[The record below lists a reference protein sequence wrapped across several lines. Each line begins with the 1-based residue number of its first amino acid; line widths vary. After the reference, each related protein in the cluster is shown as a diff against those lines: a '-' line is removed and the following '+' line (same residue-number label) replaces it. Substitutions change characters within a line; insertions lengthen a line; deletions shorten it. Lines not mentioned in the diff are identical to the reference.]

1 MTQTGKSFRFVRAC
15 ARSGCQSLLDFWIF
29 GLLDLLGGLIDVNVL
44 QIDAWTHRVWLNEI
58 LRHWELR
65 DLIVASDG
73 HDEVAHL
80 SELAP

>member
-1 MTQTGKSFRFVRAC
+1 LC
-15 ARSGCQSLLDFWIF
+15 AFWGAKRVPKRNPDFWTF
-29 GLLDLLGGLIDVNVL
+29 RLAGRFDVNVL
-44 QIDAWTHRVWLNEI
+44 QIDAWTHRVWLKEI

-65 DLIVASDG
+65 DLRVASDG

>member
-1 MTQTGKSFRFVRAC
+1 VTQTGKSFRFVRAC
-15 ARSGCQSLLDFWIF
+15 ARPGCQSLLDFWTF
-29 GLLDLLGGLIDVNVL
+29 RLAGRFDVNVL
-44 QIDAWTHRVWLNEI
+44 QIDAWTHRVWLKEI

-65 DLIVASDG
+65 DLRVASDG